1 MTVINTNVKA
11 LTAQGSLSNVNNKL
25 SQAMERLSTGLR
37 INSSKDDA
45 AGLAI
50 TNKMT
55 SDIRGLA
62 VAIRNANDGLSLAQ
76 TAEGAIAQINDMLQ
90 RMRELAVQSS
100 NGTASDI
107 SRKASQQEVDQLK
120 QEINNIAGRTSFN
133 GIKLLDGSAAKLQL
147 QSGVDRG
154 QVIDLNIEA
163 MNTNTIG
170 VGSRPSLS
178 AVGMTGS
185 EITDTAGSDD
195 IKAIAAGDLI
205 INGVTVGASL
215 EQSDTLSKFFKAESG
230 LSKVAAINAVSS
242 QTGVK
247 AIVGETYAGG
257 VDMADAAGDD
267 VTVTINGFSTAV
279 IKTTTDSGQNR
290 ALTISAI
297 NAISDQTG
305 VVAIDSGDPANGV
318 TLRAKDG
325 RNITVALNGSD
336 SKEVGLAEGTTTAGF
351 SLIST
356 SGAPIQISKNNNGD
370 ISTSGLSVGTFSPTR
385 SSVASEP
392 RTKYTET
399 DAAIPSDIS
408 EIAGGLT
415 AGTMLINGISIAA
428 SDPSA
433 DKSSYENFDSTNDTS
448 NTTGAETSSKSASA
462 ISIVAAINKASART
476 GVTASVNANVITG
489 DNFDLTALQADAVAG
504 ITLSI
509 NGVDILYESDSAS
522 MGELVSTINSYSG
535 QTGVVASDNG
545 KGLTLIAEDGR
556 NITLALDG
564 ASTGGVDD
572 IGLSS
577 DYFDAD
583 ESKAA
588 TTYATFTLSSD
599 KAFELKAGP
608 EGSTLFALLGLRQG
622 TMGGESNGFK
632 VADIDISTQE
642 GGQAALTAID
652 AALEAVNLSQS
663 KLGAYQNRLDSSISN
678 LSEVSRNMIASRSR
692 IMDTD
697 YATETTNLAKSQII
711 QQAATAMLAQ
721 ANQSAQSVLSLLK

>member
-147 QSGVDRG
+147 QTGVDRG

-178 AVGMTGS
+178 AVGMTGV
-185 EITDTAGSDD
+185 ETDDSAGSDT
-195 IKAIAAGDLI
+195 IKQIAAGDLI
-205 INGVTVGASL
+205 INGVTVGAS
-215 EQSDTLSKFFKAESG
+215 QSSADNLSAYFKAESG
-230 LSKVAAINAVSS
+230 LAKAAAINAVSA

-247 AIVGETYAGG
+247 AVVGETYVGGVSMDPAGG
-257 VDMADAAGDD
+257 AG
-267 VTVTINGFSTAV
+267 VTITINGVDTAE
-279 IKTTTDSGQNR
+279 ITTTADSGQNR
-290 ALTISAI
+290 ALTVSAI
-297 NAISDQTG
+297 NAISDRTG
-305 VVAIDSGDPANGV
+305 VVAFDSGDPANGV
-318 TLRAKDG
+318 TLKAVDG
-325 RNITVALNGSD
+325 RNISIALSAPTD
-336 SKEVGLAEGTTTAGF
+336 AAEVGLAEGTTTAGY

-356 SGAPIQISKNNNGD
+356 NGLPINISANNNGD
-370 ISTSGLSVGTFSPTR
+370 ISTAGLSLGTFSPTR
-385 SSVASEP
+385 STVASGS
-392 RTKYTET
+392 RGVVTVDGLANGLAA
-399 DAAIPSDIS
+399 DADADTVG
-408 EIAGGLT
+408 EIAGVLT
-415 AGTMLINGISIAA
+415 AGTMLINGVSIAA

-433 DKSSYENFDSTNDTS
+433 DTASYDNAGTS
-448 NTTGAETSSKSASA
+448 LKSASS
-462 ISIVAAINKASART
+462 ISIAAAINKSTART
-476 GVTASVNANVITG
+476 GVTAVVNANVVKG
-489 DNFDLTALQADAVAG
+489 SDFDASQLATDIGAG
-504 ITLSI
+504 TVTMTI
-509 NGVDILYESDSAS
+509 NGVDIAFNDATAS
-522 MGELVSTINSYSG
+522 MGDMVIQINAHTG
-535 QTGVVASDNG
+535 ETGVVATDNG
-545 KGLTLIAEDGR
+545 KGMTLTAADGR
-556 NITLALDG
+556 NITIAIDG
-564 ASTGGVDD
+564 ATDEKSIGIDVSYLDPND
-572 IGLSS
+572 I
-577 DYFDAD
+577 AD
-583 ESKAA
+583 EA
-588 TTYATFTLSSD
+588 TSYGTFTLVSD
-599 KAFELKAGP
+599 KAFEMKAGP
-608 EGSTLFALLGLRQG
+608 EGNAFFTQLGLKQG
-622 TMGGESNGFK
+622 VMGGEANGFK
-632 VADIDISTQE
+632 IADVDISSQD
-642 GGQAALTAID
+642 GAQAALTAID
-652 AALEAVNLSQS
+652 AALEAVNLSQA

-678 LSEVSRNMIASRSR
+678 LSEVSRNMTASRSR

>member
-76 TAEGAIAQINDMLQ
+76 TAEGAIGQINDMLQ

-100 NGTASDI
+100 NGSASAT

-147 QSGVDRG
+147 QTGVDRG

-178 AVGMTGS
+178 AVGMTGV
-185 EITDTAGSDD
+185 ETDGSDSD
-195 IKAIAAGDLI
+195 TIKAISAGDLI
-205 INGVTVGASL
+205 INGVTVGAS
-215 EQSDTLSKFFKAESG
+215 QKSSDNLSLFYKAESG
-230 LSKVAAINAVSS
+230 LAKAAAINAVSS

-247 AIVGETYAGG
+247 AVVGETYVGG
-257 VDMADAAGDD
+257 VAMEATAGTD
-267 VTVTINGFSTAV
+267 VTVTINGVSTSPITSTA
-279 IKTTTDSGQNR
+279 DSGQNR
-290 ALTISAI
+290 ALTVSAI
-297 NAISDQTG
+297 NAISDRTG
-305 VVAIDSGDPANGV
+305 VVAFDSGDPANGV
-318 TLRAKDG
+318 TLKAADG
-325 RNITVALNGSD
+325 RNITVELSAPTDNVL
-336 SKEVGLAEGTTTAGF
+336 VGLAEGTTTAGY

-356 SGAPIQISKNNNGD
+356 NGLPIDISANNNGD
-370 ISTSGLSVGTFSPTR
+370 ITRAGLSLGTFSPTR
-385 SSVASEP
+385 STVTSGTRDVV
-392 RTKYTET
+392 T
-399 DAAIPSDIS
+399 DTGLAVPSTVG
-408 EIAGGLT
+408 ELAGILT
-415 AGTMLINGISIAA
+415 AGTMLINGVSIAA

-433 DKSSYENFDSTNDTS
+433 DTASYD
-448 NTTGAETSSKSASA
+448 NTTTSLKSASA
-462 ISIVAAINKASART
+462 ISIAAAINKATSRT
-476 GVTASVNANVITG
+476 GVTAVVNANTVKG
-489 DNFDLTALQADAVAG
+489 DLFDAGQLDTELSGGNDTLT
-504 ITLSI
+504 I
-509 NGVDILYESDSAS
+509 NGIAIQFASTSSSMSDLVTQINAHI
-522 MGELVSTINSYSG
+522 GE
-535 QTGVVASDNG
+535 TGVVAADNG
-545 KGLTLIAEDGR
+545 KGMTLTAKDGR
-556 NITLALDG
+556 NITLEYAGDATAIGIDSAYLD
-564 ASTGGVDD
+564 STG
-572 IGLSS
+572 
-577 DYFDAD
+577 
-583 ESKAA
+583 EA
-588 TTYATFTLSSD
+588 TTYSTFTLVSD

-608 EGSTLFALLGLRQG
+608 EGNAFFTQLGLKQG
-622 TMGGESNGFK
+622 VMGGEANGFK
-632 VADIDISTQE
+632 IADVDISNQDSA
-642 GGQAALTAID
+642 QAALTAID

-678 LSEVSRNMIASRSR
+678 LSEVSRNMTASRSR